1 MRTIC
6 DALMAEMPGEI
17 TFAINGKLLSGAVAA
32 SDEEVGAAMAFAFR
46 ELKLVVEP
54 GGAVGLA
61 ALLAGRIDASG
72 KNVVVVLSGGNV
84 DADLFAKLV
93 A

>member
-1 MRTIC
+1 MCTWCRPRVT
-6 DALMAEMPGEI
+6 DA
-17 TFAINGKLLSGAVAA
+17 TK
-32 SDEEVGAAMAFAFR
+32 AMAGPAGSASC
-46 ELKLVVEP
+46 LVAGP

-61 ALLAGRIDASG
+61 ALLAGRIDTRD

-84 DADLFAKLV
+84 DADLFARLV